1 MTGRS
6 HDKGTEVVPCG
17 DSDALRVIG
26 LASRTRPVQWHTPA
40 IHRTQTRP
48 HILVW
53 PPPASWL
60 PGACGTNLPNM
71 AVDVPSSV
79 LTSLGLTR
87 ESERLYYQVAPAAG
101 HTLEG
106 VTRLLQMSRE
116 ALLKNLSPLLELGLV
131 RLEGERVAVPPMA
144 GVVADLV
151 KGEASRAAVVAKR
164 LDALAWA
171 VPHLVASTTR
181 PDETELA
188 DVRPLDGEMSSGGNP
203 LELIGRMLRTSRGD
217 MLWLRPD
224 AWAMPRES
232 EVSQVFAEAM
242 ASGRKSRAIYPV
254 RALNE
259 APEALR
265 TRARL
270 GEQIRVISELPTR
283 MFILGDAHAV
293 LPEPLGYADEPRV
306 HIRQRSI
313 VAALTLWFEA
323 LWANAAPVPALD
335 TGEARPDLRRFLLEQ
350 LVAGSQDEV
359 IARKLGISLRTVRR
373 RIAALMTEL
382 GVDTRFQAG
391 VEGVRRGWL

>member
-1 MTGRS
+1 
-6 HDKGTEVVPCG
+6 
-17 DSDALRVIG
+17 
-26 LASRTRPVQWHTPA
+26 
-40 IHRTQTRP
+40 
-48 HILVW
+48 
-53 PPPASWL
+53 
-60 PGACGTNLPNM
+60 M

-87 ESERLYYQVAPAAG
+87 ESERLYYQVAPASG

-106 VTRLLQMSRE
+106 VTRLLQLRRDE
-116 ALLKNLSPLLELGLV
+116 LLRHLAPLLDLGLV
-131 RLEGERVAVPPMA
+131 RLDGERVVVPPMA
-144 GVVADLV
+144 SVVADLV
-151 KGEASRAAVVAKR
+151 RGEASRASTVASR

-171 VPHLVASTTR
+171 VPHLVAATTR
-181 PDETELA
+181 PAEDQLSE
-188 DVRPLDGEMSSGGNP
+188 VRPMDGELSSGGNV
-203 LELIGRMLRTSRGD
+203 LEMMGQLLRTSRGD

-232 EVSQVFAEAM
+232 AISQLLAEAM
-242 ASGRKSRAIYPV
+242 AGGRKSRAIYPV
-254 RALNE
+254 RALKE
-259 APEALR
+259 APDALR

-306 HIRQRSI
+306 HIRQRSV
-313 VAALTLWFEA
+313 VAALTYWFEA
-323 LWANAAPVPALD
+323 LWVKATPVPDFD

-391 VEGVRRGWL
+391 VEAVRRGWL

>member
-1 MTGRS
+1 MS
-6 HDKGTEVVPCG
+6 
-17 DSDALRVIG
+17 
-26 LASRTRPVQWHTPA
+26 
-40 IHRTQTRP
+40 
-48 HILVW
+48 
-53 PPPASWL
+53 
-60 PGACGTNLPNM
+60 
-71 AVDVPSSV
+71 VDVPSSV

-87 ESERLYYQVAPAAG
+87 ESERLYYQVAPASG

-106 VTRLLQMSRE
+106 VTRLLELRRDE
-116 ALLKNLSPLLELGLV
+116 LLRHLAPLLDLGLV
-131 RLEGERVAVPPMA
+131 RLDGERVVVPPMA
-144 GVVADLV
+144 SVVADLV
-151 KGEASRAAVVAKR
+151 RGEASRASTVASR

-171 VPHLVASTTR
+171 VPHLVAATTR
-181 PDETELA
+181 PAEDQLSE
-188 DVRPLDGEMSSGGNP
+188 VRPMDGELSSGGNV
-203 LELIGRMLRTSRGD
+203 LEMMGQLLRTSRGD

-232 EVSQVFAEAM
+232 AVSQLLAEAM
-242 ASGRKSRAIYPV
+242 AGGRKSRAIYPV
-254 RALNE
+254 RALKE
-259 APEALR
+259 APDALR

-306 HIRQRSI
+306 HIRQRSV
-313 VAALTLWFEA
+313 VAALTYWFEA
-323 LWANAAPVPALD
+323 LWVKATPVPDFD

-391 VEGVRRGWL
+391 VEAVRRGWL